1 MPKKNL
7 VKKTRKLRR
16 GRVNKRKT
24 LHRGGGLFNGLGFYK
39 HTNAIRTLFKLGKGE
54 LVITKYNELFSKFGV
69 QEPGTGKCITPLK
82 MNGNQTEDFV
92 IGKYNEALMSITCS
106 TYTQGDFD
114 NTVKVFERWLLE
126 EASKNTKQ
134 RQTGAQLGEWLAE
147 SKAKQLHPAQPAQMP
162 QPQ

>member
-24 LHRGGGLFNGLGFYK
+24 LHRGGGLFNRLGFYK
-39 HTNAIRTLFKLGKGE
+39 HTNAIRTLFKSGKGE
-54 LVITKYNELFSKFGV
+54 LVIKKYNELFSKFGV
-69 QEPGTGKCITPLK
+69 QEPGTGKCITPLNV
-82 MNGNQTEDFV
+82 NGNQTEDFV
-92 IGKYNEALMSITCS
+92 IGKYNEALLSITCS
-106 TYTQGDFD
+106 TYTQGEFD
-114 NTVKVFERWLLE
+114 NVVKVFEKWLLE
-126 EASKNTKQ
+126 EAGSKNTKQ

-147 SKAKQLHPAQPAQMP
+147 SKEKQLQSAQMT